1 MRYLWGIGRLEPFI
15 ARWLAASRQ
24 TDQYGNFHVVLFIGK
39 FQGHLQIVKAMLGAK
54 SKGAMA
60 VLENQGRIDVGS
72 PFTKGLQVRERKRIL
87 NEYFHSREEI
97 VDGGEEFHRTSESLG
112 SIQSLDGK
120 FMG

>member
-72 PFTKGLQVRERKRIL
+72 PFTKGLQVRERERIL